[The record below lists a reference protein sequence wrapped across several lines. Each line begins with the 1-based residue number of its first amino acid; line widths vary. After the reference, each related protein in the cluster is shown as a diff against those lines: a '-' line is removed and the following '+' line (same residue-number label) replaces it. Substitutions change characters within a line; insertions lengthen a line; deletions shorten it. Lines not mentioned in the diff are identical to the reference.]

1 MNVVVDTNVVAY
13 YWLPGS
19 RTEDAV
25 ALRLQTDDWFV
36 PLLWKSEFRNVLANY
51 IRSGQ
56 LSLDEAQAAV
66 RAAEST
72 LVDFER
78 AVDSLAVLNL
88 VQGSQCSAYDCE
100 FVTLAMAMGIPLVTE
115 DARILRE
122 FPRVAVTM
130 AGFQD
135 A

>member
-19 RTEDAV
+19 RTEEAV
-25 ALRLQTDDWFV
+25 ALRRRTDDWFV

-51 IRSGQ
+51 IRAGQ
-56 LSLDEAQAAV
+56 LGLDQARAAV
-66 RAAEST
+66 RSAESA

-78 AVDSLAVLNL
+78 AVDSVAVLDL
-88 VQGSQCSAYDCE
+88 VEGSGCSAYDCE
-100 FVTLAMAMGIPLVTE
+100 FVALAMAMGIPLITE
-115 DARILRE
+115 DARVLRE
-122 FPRVAVTM
+122 FPRVAVSM
-130 AGFQD
+130 ASFQD